1 LILKTKN
8 RYNARQKEEKQIL
21 EIPKEVHVGSQKIS
35 FFAIFFLMGSA
46 LLLILPGPALTQDYP
61 TKPITVY
68 CGYEAGATTDLS
80 ARGLAA
86 GLEKLLGVP
95 VVVETKAGGGATVAA
110 GLVASKKPDGYT
122 LGVVSTGVITVRP
135 HIFKVSYNPF
145 KDFTLVA
152 QYSRFIGGLCVL
164 SESPLKTIDDF
175 IAYAKAKPGLTYGS
189 PGTYTQTHMAV
200 ELFSQCKGLNLKHVP
215 YKGGAPA
222 NTALL
227 GKHTDFVAGS
237 GQHMQYLKQGVFRML
252 MIYNAEKRDPDYPNL
267 PILKEL
273 GCPDAP
279 ALGYILVAPKEL
291 PEPVYQKLLTAVKKV
306 TGGEEFQKLLKH
318 LDLPYDF
325 KDGKAM
331 EKSVAAEY
339 AWYKEFLP
347 KMGAKVIK

>member
-1 LILKTKN
+1 MKSQKNSFIPFFILTFMGAALFLIL
-8 RYNARQKEEKQIL
+8 
-21 EIPKEVHVGSQKIS
+21 S
-35 FFAIFFLMGSA
+35 
-46 LLLILPGPALTQDYP
+46 GPVLAQDYP
-61 TKPITVY
+61 SRAITVY
-68 CGYEAGATTDLS
+68 CGYEAGATTDLT

-86 GLEKLLGVP
+86 GLEKVLGVP
-95 VVVETKAGGGATVAA
+95 VVVENKAGGGATVAA

-135 HIFKVSYNPF
+135 HIFKVSYDPF
-145 KDFTLVA
+145 KYFTLIA
-152 QYSRFIGGLCVL
+152 QYSRYIGGLCVL
-164 SESPLKTIDDF
+164 NDSPLKNIDDF
-175 IAYAKAKPGLTYGS
+175 IAYAKAKPGLSYGS
-189 PGTYTQTHMAV
+189 SGAYTQQHMAV

-222 NTALL
+222 NTALM

-252 MIYNAEKRDPDYPNL
+252 MIYNAEKRDPDYPDL

-291 PEPVYQKLLTAVKKV
+291 PEPVYQKLLTATRKIVE
-306 TGGEEFQKLLKH
+306 GAEFQKLLKH

-331 EKSVAAEY
+331 GKDVAAEA

>member
-1 LILKTKN
+1 MKSQKNSFIPFFILTFMGAALFLIL
-8 RYNARQKEEKQIL
+8 
-21 EIPKEVHVGSQKIS
+21 S
-35 FFAIFFLMGSA
+35 
-46 LLLILPGPALTQDYP
+46 GPVLAQDYP
-61 TKPITVY
+61 SRPITVY
-68 CGYEAGATTDLS
+68 CGYEAGATTDLT

-86 GLEKLLGVP
+86 GLEKVLGVP
-95 VVVETKAGGGATVAA
+95 VVVENKAGGGATVAA

-122 LGVVSTGVITVRP
+122 LGIVSTGVITVRP
-135 HIFKVSYNPF
+135 QIFKVSYDPF
-145 KDFTLVA
+145 KDFTLIA
-152 QYSRFIGGLCVL
+152 QYSRYIGGLCVL
-164 SESPLKTIDDF
+164 NDSPLKTIDDF
-175 IAYAKAKPGLTYGS
+175 IAYAKSKPGLSYGS
-189 PGTYTQTHMAV
+189 SGAYTQQHMAV

-252 MIYNAEKRDPDYPNL
+252 MIYNAEKRDPDYPDL

-291 PEPVYQKLLTAVKKV
+291 PEPVYQKLLTATRKIVE
-306 TGGEEFQKLLKH
+306 GAEFQKLLKH

-331 EKSVAAEY
+331 GKDVAAEA

>member
-1 LILKTKN
+1 MKM
-8 RYNARQKEEKQIL
+8 Q
-21 EIPKEVHVGSQKIS
+21 HGSFS
-35 FFAIFFLMGSA
+35 RFFLFAFLASF
-46 LLLILPGPALTQDYP
+46 LALTLPCPASAQDYP
-61 TKPITVY
+61 SRVITVY
-68 CGYEAGATTDLS
+68 CGYEAGATTDLT

-95 VVVETKAGGGATVAA
+95 VVVENKAGGGATVAA

-135 HIFKVSYNPF
+135 QIFKVSYDPF
-145 KDFTLVA
+145 KDLTLIA
-152 QYSRFIGGLCVL
+152 QYSRYIGGLCVL
-164 SESPLKTIDDF
+164 NDSPLKTIDDF
-175 IAYAKAKPGLTYGS
+175 IAYAKAKPGLSYGS
-189 PGTYTQTHMAV
+189 SGAYTQQHMAV

-222 NTALL
+222 NTALM

-237 GQHMQYLKQGVFRML
+237 GQHIQYLKQGVFRML
-252 MIYNAEKRDPDYPNL
+252 MIYNAEKRDPDYPDI

-279 ALGYILVAPKEL
+279 ALGYILVAPKGL
-291 PEPVYQKLLTAVKKV
+291 PEPVYQKLTTAVKKV
-306 TGGEEFQKLLKH
+306 TDGEEFQKLLKH

-325 KDGKAM
+325 KDGKEM
-331 EKSVAAEY
+331 EKGVAAEY

-347 KMGAKVIK
+347 KMGAKILK

>member
-1 LILKTKN
+1 MKSQKNSFIPFFILTFMGAALFLIL
-8 RYNARQKEEKQIL
+8 
-21 EIPKEVHVGSQKIS
+21 S
-35 FFAIFFLMGSA
+35 
-46 LLLILPGPALTQDYP
+46 GPVLAQDYP
-61 TKPITVY
+61 SRAITVY
-68 CGYEAGATTDLS
+68 CGYEAGATTDLT

-86 GLEKLLGVP
+86 GLEKVLGVP
-95 VVVETKAGGGATVAA
+95 VVVENKAGGGATVAA

-135 HIFKVSYNPF
+135 HIFKVSYDPF
-145 KDFTLVA
+145 KDFTLIA
-152 QYSRFIGGLCVL
+152 QYSRYIGGLCVL
-164 SESPLKTIDDF
+164 NDSPLKNIDDF
-175 IAYAKAKPGLTYGS
+175 IAYAKAKPGLSYGS
-189 PGTYTQTHMAV
+189 SGAYTQQHMAV

-222 NTALL
+222 NTALM

-252 MIYNAEKRDPDYPNL
+252 MIYNAEKRDPDYPDL

-291 PEPVYQKLLTAVKKV
+291 PEPVYQKLLTATRKIVE
-306 TGGEEFQKLLKH
+306 GAEFQKLLKH

-331 EKSVAAEY
+331 GKDVAAEA

>member
-1 LILKTKN
+1 MK
-8 RYNARQKEEKQIL
+8 RQKNFFPPFFIL
-21 EIPKEVHVGSQKIS
+21 TVI
-35 FFAIFFLMGSA
+35 GSA
-46 LLLILPGPALTQDYP
+46 LFLIPPGPALAQDYP
-61 TKPITVY
+61 SRPITIY
-68 CGYEAGATTDLS
+68 CGYEAGATTDLT

-86 GLEKLLGVP
+86 GLEKLLGVA
-95 VVVETKAGGGATVAA
+95 VVVENKAGGGATVAA

-135 HIFKVSYNPF
+135 HIFKVSYDPF
-145 KDFTLVA
+145 KDFTLIA
-152 QYSRFIGGLCVL
+152 QYSRYIGGLCVL
-164 SESPLKTIDDF
+164 ADSPLKTIDDF
-175 IAYAKAKPGLTYGS
+175 IAYAKSKPGLSYGS
-189 PGTYTQTHMAV
+189 SGAYTQQHMAV

-237 GQHMQYLKQGVFRML
+237 GQHIQYVKQGVFRML

-279 ALGYILVAPKEL
+279 ALGYILVGPKGL
-291 PEPVYQKLLTAVKKV
+291 PEPVYKKLLTATQKIVE
-306 TGGEEFQKLLKH
+306 GEEFQKLLKH

-325 KDGKAM
+325 KDGKTM
-331 EKSVAAEY
+331 EKEVASES

-347 KMGAKVIK
+347 KMGAKVIN

>member
-1 LILKTKN
+1 MKM
-8 RYNARQKEEKQIL
+8 Q
-21 EIPKEVHVGSQKIS
+21 PGS
-35 FFAIFFLMGSA
+35 IFRLFIFTSLASLA
-46 LLLILPGPALTQDYP
+46 TLILPCAASAQDYP
-61 TKPITVY
+61 SKPITVY
-68 CGYEAGATTDLS
+68 CGYEAGATTDLT

-86 GLEKLLGVP
+86 GLEKLLGVA
-95 VVVETKAGGGATVAA
+95 VVVENKAGGGATVAA

-135 HIFKVSYNPF
+135 HIFKVSYDPF
-145 KDFTLVA
+145 NDFTLIA
-152 QYSRFIGGLCVL
+152 QYSRYIGGLCVL
-164 SESPLKTIDDF
+164 ADSPLKTIDDF
-175 IAYAKAKPGLTYGS
+175 IAYAKSKPGLTYGS
-189 PGTYTQTHMAV
+189 SGAYTQQHMAV

-237 GQHMQYLKQGVFRML
+237 GQHMQYVKQGVFRML
-252 MIYNAEKRDPDYPNL
+252 MIYNAEKRDPDYPDL

-279 ALGYILVAPKEL
+279 ALGYLLVAPKGL
-291 PEPVYQKLLTAVKKV
+291 PEPVYQKLLTATRKIVE
-306 TGGEEFQKLLKH
+306 GAEFQKLLKH
-318 LDLPYDF
+318 LDLPHDF
-325 KDGKAM
+325 KEGKEM
-331 EKSVAAEY
+331 EKGVAAEA

>member
-1 LILKTKN
+1 
-8 RYNARQKEEKQIL
+8 
-21 EIPKEVHVGSQKIS
+21 
-35 FFAIFFLMGSA
+35 
-46 LLLILPGPALTQDYP
+46 
-61 TKPITVY
+61 
-68 CGYEAGATTDLS
+68 
-80 ARGLAA
+80 
-86 GLEKLLGVP
+86 
-95 VVVETKAGGGATVAA
+95 VAA

-135 HIFKVSYNPF
+135 QIFKVSYDPF
-145 KDFTLVA
+145 KDLTLIA
-152 QYSRFIGGLCVL
+152 QYSRYIGGLCVL
-164 SESPLKTIDDF
+164 NDSPLKTIDDF
-175 IAYAKAKPGLTYGS
+175 IAYAKAKPGLSYGS
-189 PGTYTQTHMAV
+189 SGAYTQQHMAV

-222 NTALL
+222 NTALM

-252 MIYNAEKRDPDYPNL
+252 MIYNAEKRDPDYPDL

-291 PEPVYQKLLTAVKKV
+291 PEPVYQKLLTATRKIVE
-306 TGGEEFQKLLKH
+306 GAEFQKLLKH

-331 EKSVAAEY
+331 GKDVAAEA

>member
-1 LILKTKN
+1 
-8 RYNARQKEEKQIL
+8 
-21 EIPKEVHVGSQKIS
+21 
-35 FFAIFFLMGSA
+35 
-46 LLLILPGPALTQDYP
+46 
-61 TKPITVY
+61 
-68 CGYEAGATTDLS
+68 
-80 ARGLAA
+80 
-86 GLEKLLGVP
+86 
-95 VVVETKAGGGATVAA
+95 VVVENKAGGGATVAA

-135 HIFKVSYNPF
+135 HIFKVSYDPF
-145 KDFTLVA
+145 KDFTLIG
-152 QYSRFIGGLCVL
+152 QYSRYIGGLCVL
-164 SESPLKTIDDF
+164 SDSPLKTIDDF
-175 IAYAKAKPGLTYGS
+175 IAYAKSKPGLSYGS
-189 PGTYTQTHMAV
+189 SGAYTQQHMAV

-237 GQHMQYLKQGVFRML
+237 GQHMQYVKQGVFRML
-252 MIYNAEKRDPDYPNL
+252 MIYNAEKRDPDYPDL

-279 ALGYILVAPKEL
+279 ALGYILVAPKGL
-291 PEPVYQKLLTAVKKV
+291 PEPVYQKLLTATRKIVE
-306 TGGEEFQKLLKH
+306 GQEFQKLLKH

-325 KDGKAM
+325 KDGKEM
-331 EKSVAAEY
+331 EKGVAAEA